1 MIISPGIFVC
11 VCVCMHIHILLIVCV
26 CVCVC
31 VWRENIF
38 LNMTEDYYVFFICSM
53 SIILIKVGIFK
64 LAYHW
69 VFFFS
74 FLFFWSESL
83 SFNGKIKFIS
93 MHYDC

>member
-1 MIISPGIFVC
+1 MIISPGICVC
-11 VCVCMHIHILLIVCV
+11 VCVYAYTYIVNSICVYVCV

-31 VWRENIF
+31 RENIF
-38 LNMTEDYYVFFICSM
+38 LNMTEDYYVFFTFSM

-74 FLFFWSESL
+74 FFFL
-83 SFNGKIKFIS
+83 VRIIIF
-93 MHYDC
+93 